1 MVSVTYPGYIKVV
14 KENDTTKKNFHI
26 IGHRLAKD
34 GWKYDAII
42 VFVYDKW
49 IVETTAAL
57 FSEFKIGKS
66 LDRLMTAID
75 RYNNPLS
82 MDVTKFFNDVKG
94 GTL

>member
-1 MVSVTYPGYIKVV
+1 MVSITYPGYIRVV
-14 KENDTTKKNFHI
+14 KENDTTKKNFQI

-57 FSEFKIGKS
+57 FSEFKIGRS
-66 LDRLMTAID
+66 LDRLRTAID
-75 RYNNPLS
+75 KYNSPLS
-82 MDVTKFFNDVKG
+82 MDITKFFRE
-94 GTL
+94 